1 MSDLEALI
9 QRYVDCYNRMEID
22 DMMECVSDSVTFE
35 NFSNAGQSMQMNG
48 KDALRQVAEASANA
62 FKYRR
67 QSIINLICSQEGQAA
82 AEIHFQGI
90 AALNLPNGT
99 KEGQSI
105 DIRGV
110 SIFEAEVNLLTR
122 IAEYS

>member
-48 KDALRQVAEASANA
+48 KDALRQVAEARAWFQMKQRELKDKRGEA
-62 FKYRR
+62 QR
-67 QSIINLICSQEGQAA
+67 QYKRKKDAA
-82 AEIHFQGI
+82 AD
-90 AALNLPNGT
+90 AARKA
-99 KEGQSI
+99 KEA
-105 DIRGV
+105 R
-110 SIFEAEVNLLTR
+110 R
-122 IAEYS
+122 